1 MNTSFAA
8 ARAIIFSAFIC
19 VASTGSQAGAIS
31 GGAWSPVSCGTKP
44 IPPVLDLSSADAY
57 NKSVDSVNAYR
68 QAIRPYIDCLVKEAN
83 ADIQA
88 VTKSATV
95 EQQAAKAAN
104 DKIQADVKA
113 AEEKF
118 K

>member
-1 MNTSFAA
+1 MNTSPSITC
-8 ARAIIFSAFIC
+8 AITL
-19 VASTGSQAGAIS
+19 STLLCLTSIGAQAGTIAA
-31 GGAWSPVSCGTKP
+31 GVWSPSACGPKP
-44 IPPVLDLSSADAY
+44 TPPVLDLSSADAY
-57 NKSVDSVNAYR
+57 NKSVDGVNAYR

-88 VTKSATV
+88 VTKSATA